1 MIEWAKIWLLE
12 MKLQKN
18 KQKNNYCWWTV
29 RIVSSGF
36 VFMADYIEQKQKATE
51 NLLSFLSFIYLRGL
65 EGKVSSSQKF
75 WFEN

>member
-1 MIEWAKIWLLE
+1 M
-12 MKLQKN
+12 
-18 KQKNNYCWWTV
+18 
-29 RIVSSGF
+29 RIASSGF